1 MSKWLTLTLLTT
13 VLNAFPQ
20 THLID
25 ARDGKVYRT
34 KPIGKT
40 TWMID
45 NLDYAQK
52 NSMGLTREQ
61 KDRYKEF
68 NLHGRY
74 YHFENIDSVC
84 PTGWRLP
91 DVEDGTDYFN
101 FLVAASHKRVKLET
115 RVVDDPTHYTSFLN
129 YNKRIDIFTADSP
142 LNLKP
147 TGRIE
152 GGKLNAP
159 DVYADYF
166 TTDNRESFSGRS
178 HIHIMNAWTTIHS
191 HDHNMQ
197 SDKEEELR
205 KFMVR
210 CVKKTD

>member
-1 MSKWLTLTLLTT
+1 MSKWITIGFLTMA
-13 VLNAFPQ
+13 LNSFCQAD
-20 THLID
+20 LVD
-25 ARDGKVYRT
+25 VRDGKVYRT
-34 KPIGKT
+34 KDIGKA

-45 NLDYAQK
+45 NLDYTQK
-52 NSMGLTREQ
+52 NSIGLTQEQ

-84 PTGWRLP
+84 PVGWRLP
-91 DVEDGTDYFN
+91 NVENWTDYFN
-101 FLVAASHKRVKLET
+101 FLVAANHKRVKLENL
-115 RVVDDPTHYTSFLN
+115 VVNDPTHYTSFLN
-129 YNKRIDIFTADSP
+129 YSKRIDLFSADSP

-147 TGRIE
+147 TGRVE
-152 GGKLNAP
+152 GGKFNVP

-166 TTDNRESFSGRS
+166 TTDSRESFKGRS
-178 HIHIMNAWTTIHS
+178 HIHMMNAWTTIHS

-197 SDKEEELR
+197 PDKEEELR

-210 CVKKTD
+210 CVKNTD